1 MPLGA
6 PGDEEL
12 EAILRRIVVR
22 LLHLLR
28 PRAEG
33 MGDEQPDALSSAQ
46 ADALLV
52 PIAAPQDPSRR
63 KRHSAFLEGFSLHAG
78 VHLHANDREGLE
90 RLLRYGARPPLSLAR
105 LAQLPDGRLAYRLKR
120 PVADDRQVLVLQP
133 TELLRRLAT
142 LVPPPRHHLCRY
154 HTPRFVRRSRIRG
167 SKCSR
172 RTLRGEAKS
181 CRCRLS
187 SLPRLPRSCR
197 TNR

>member
-1 MPLGA
+1 
-6 PGDEEL
+6 
-12 EAILRRIVVR
+12 
-22 LLHLLR
+22 
-28 PRAEG
+28 

-46 ADALLV
+46 AEALLV

-105 LAQLPDGRLAYRLKR
+105 LAQLPDGRLGYRLKR

-142 LVPPPRHHLCRY
+142 LVPSPRHHLCRY
-154 HTPRFVRRSRIRG
+154 HGVFAPNSAWRSEVVPLPPEQSAAVASELPHESVTRPPEGNPRPPLRSRCRPARG
-167 SKCSR
+167 AARSR
-172 RTLRGEAKS
+172 LRPRPGLSLLRTPGRAA
-181 CRCRLS
+181 
-187 SLPRLPRSCR
+187 
-197 TNR
+197 